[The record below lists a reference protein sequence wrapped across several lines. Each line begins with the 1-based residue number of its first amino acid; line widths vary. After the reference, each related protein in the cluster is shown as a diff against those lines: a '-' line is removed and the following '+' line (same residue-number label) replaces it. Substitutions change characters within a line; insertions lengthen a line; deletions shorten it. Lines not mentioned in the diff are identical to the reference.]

1 MFALRMQIGVEMILI
16 KTQLSELPETCDGC
30 QWHEC
35 YPHPYKGWADFCG
48 LMCQS
53 LDDDAP
59 EEWIYGG
66 ERPQACP
73 LIEVKNE

>member
-1 MFALRMQIGVEMILI
+1 MIVI
-16 KTQLSELPETCDGC
+16 KTKLHELPETCDRC

-59 EEWIYGG
+59 EKWIYGG
-66 ERPQACP
+66 DDRPEACP
-73 LIEVKNE
+73 LIEVNDGDPRWRLEFK